1 MTSRHYDVIVIGGGI
16 IGASA
21 GQHLTAAGFTTL
33 LLERGDYGAAT
44 SSRTSRLQHCGLTY
58 FSAANHSLW
67 NFISRPVYVAE
78 CLELARRAMRDRGE
92 FVRTS
97 PERVRKLE
105 FIVPFNARSAI
116 SGLRAKLAFGI
127 MSLFDRG
134 VPLDLKV
141 LSASEARQ
149 HPGLEGM
156 ADLDDVRG
164 ALSFTEYQYVWPERI
179 VIDTIMKARDIGLDA
194 RNYAE
199 VVAIDRAS
207 NGDWNVTVRFG
218 DRTSETFQTKSIVNA
233 AGAWV
238 DEITGLCSSSGPKLN
253 SGAKGANVVVRLPDR
268 MRGIGMETI
277 TPEGAPFYLIPWG
290 DLHYAGPW
298 DTPSEP
304 DHAGYRAN
312 EDEIASI
319 LRIMNRVYPG
329 IPLKREDVL
338 YTWAGVRPR
347 TARKGEDMG
356 SMEVMEHDLTD
367 KGLNNFFVFTGGLLM
382 THRDAGIRLTKAVSK
397 RIQPSGSKQQL
408 DYSARLVPQGDKVT
422 EESVRWA
429 IEKEQ
434 ARTLEDIL
442 RRRLAVGWTEQLGLE
457 EAEAASFITARHF
470 GWSEEQ
476 RSANLNEFIQATI
489 SDFKPRDSSRWTKT
503 S

>member
-1 MTSRHYDVIVIGGGI
+1 MTTRHYDVIVIGGGI
-16 IGASA
+16 IGAAA
-21 GQHLTAAGFTTL
+21 GQHLSAAGYTTL

-67 NFISRPVYVAE
+67 SFISRPFYVAE
-78 CLELARRAMRDRGE
+78 CLELARRAMRERGD
-92 FVRTS
+92 FIRTS

-105 FIVPFNARSAI
+105 FVVPFNARSAI
-116 SGLRAKLAFGI
+116 SGPRAKLAFGI

-141 LSASEARQ
+141 MSADEARQ
-149 HPGLEGM
+149 HPGLKGM

-164 ALSFTEYQYVWPERI
+164 ALSFAEYQYAWPERI
-179 VIDTIMKARDIGLDA
+179 VVDTIMKGREIGLDA

-199 VVAIDRAS
+199 VVAIDRAN
-207 NGDWNVTVRFG
+207 NGGWVVTARFADG
-218 DRTSETFQTKSIVNA
+218 TTQSFETKAIVNA

-238 DEITGLCSSSGPKLN
+238 DQITGLCSNAAPKLN
-253 SGAKGANVVVRLPDR
+253 SGAKGANVVVRLPAH

-298 DTPSEP
+298 DTPSEAN
-304 DHAGYRAN
+304 HAGYRAN
-312 EDEIASI
+312 ENEIESI
-319 LRIMNRVYPG
+319 LKIMNKVYPG

-347 TARKGEDMG
+347 TAREGEDMG

-367 KGLNNFFVFTGGLLM
+367 RGLGNFFVFTGGLLM
-382 THRDAGIRLTKAVSK
+382 THRDAGRRLTKAVSK
-397 RIQPSGSKQQL
+397 RIKPSGGKKQL
-408 DYSARLVPQGDKVT
+408 NYSAMMVPQGDIVT
-422 EESVRWA
+422 EKSVRWA

-434 ARTLEDIL
+434 ARSLEDIL
-442 RRRLAVGWTEQLGLE
+442 RRRLSVGWTEDLGLAQAE
-457 EAEAASFITARHF
+457 EASIIAAPLL
-470 GWSEEQ
+470 GWSEAE
-476 RSANLNEFIQATI
+476 RKENLDQFIQSTI
-489 SDFKPRDSSRWTKT
+489 SDFNPRDASRWTEKP
-503 S
+503 

>member
-1 MTSRHYDVIVIGGGI
+1 MTPRHYDVVVIGGGI
-16 IGASA
+16 IGAGA
-21 GQHLTAAGFTTL
+21 GQHLAAAGFTTL

-67 NFISRPVYVAE
+67 NFISRPFYVAE
-78 CLELARRAMRDRGE
+78 CLELARRAMRERGD

-116 SGLRAKLAFGI
+116 SGPRARLAFGI
-127 MSLFDRG
+127 MSFFDRG

-141 LSASEARQ
+141 LSADEARQ
-149 HPGLEGM
+149 HPGLVGM

-179 VIDTIMKARDIGLDA
+179 VVDTIMKARDIGLDA

-199 VVAIDRAS
+199 VISIDRV
-207 NGDWNVTVRFG
+207 NGGGWTVTARFG
-218 DRTSETFQTKSIVNA
+218 DGTTQTFQTKAVVNA

-238 DEITGLCSSSGPKLN
+238 DDITGLCSSAAPKLN
-253 SGAKGANVVVRLPDR
+253 SGAKGANVVVRLPAR

-298 DTPSEP
+298 DTPSEA

-312 EDEIASI
+312 EGEVASI
-319 LRIMNRVYPG
+319 LAIMNKVYPG

-367 KGLNNFFVFTGGLLM
+367 QGLSNFFVFTGGLLM
-382 THRDAGIRLTKAVSK
+382 THRDAGRRLAKAVSG
-397 RIQPSGSKQQL
+397 RIKPSGSKQRL

-422 EESVRWA
+422 DASVRWA

-442 RRRLAVGWTEQLGLE
+442 RRRLAVGWTEDLGLAQAE
-457 EAEAASFITARHF
+457 EASFIAARHL
-470 GWSEEQ
+470 GWSEAE
-476 RSANLNEFIQATI
+476 RSANLADFIQATI
-489 SDFKPRDSSRWTKT
+489 SDFNPRDASRWTEKP
-503 S
+503 